1 MFVKF
6 LLNDF
11 YINLICAKILQRN
24 INKHMDYRTLLNE
37 QQYKAVS
44 TDSQYV
50 RVVAGAGSGKT
61 RTLTYRISYLIG
73 EKGFRPSSILAITF
87 TNKAASEMKQRAISL
102 VPQAKTTLSISTFH
116 SFCARFLRQEI
127 DLLGF
132 SNDFQIIDDEDQLQM
147 IKDIA
152 VANGFKKK
160 DPIVKYAL
168 NFISH
173 QKCIGNY
180 PEDVSLNSHCLEEDK
195 TSLKFYSIY
204 EDQKDLMGKLD
215 FDDLLLKTIQ
225 VLSSSKSTRDKWRSK
240 YSNILID
247 EFQDTNDIQFKLVKL
262 LMGENTNLYVV
273 GDPDQTIYTWRGAN
287 QNIIL
292 QFESTFRNAET
303 IILNENYRSTQN
315 ILNAANKLIS
325 FNKKRVPKDLFT
337 SNIKGDKVEFVS
349 SISREAEARN
359 VAHKIEIYSRL
370 DPNFSYKDVAI
381 LYRAAYLTLPI
392 EKEFMQRRLPY
403 VIYGGIKFFQRK
415 EIKDILAYFN
425 LIYNKKDDLSFKRII
440 NVPKRDIGEKTI
452 SVLEAEKQQAGLS
465 FFEYIERIKEFDT
478 ELRTKNILALTN
490 LINAIKDVKNKL
502 NDNLEAYPSVLQKF
516 IEDIG
521 YYEYLKNDEDGE
533 DRIDNVQTLFD
544 DILTYVKNNP
554 DSTFQSYLEN
564 AMLQTSQDEIKDG
577 DFISLMTVHV
587 AKGLEFKYVFVIGLN
602 QGVFPSDRT
611 TIESGE
617 DGLEEERRLCY
628 VAFTRAKQKLHV
640 SCNRSYS
647 YVLGC
652 EGIQSQ
658 FVKESGIST
667 QERPYVNSNQSI
679 FNNFSSTIKPA
690 SKQTSKQEAVTKS
703 QQTNGITDWKV
714 GDLVN
719 HEKFGK
725 GVVIEVVDQTI
736 VKINFDKEGVKS
748 ILSSHRMLTRYQGG
762 HDA

>member
-1 MFVKF
+1 
-6 LLNDF
+6 
-11 YINLICAKILQRN
+11 
-24 INKHMDYRTLLNE
+24 MDYRTLLNE

-617 DGLEEERRLCY
+617 DGL
-628 VAFTRAKQKLHV
+628 
-640 SCNRSYS
+640 
-647 YVLGC
+647 
-652 EGIQSQ
+652 
-658 FVKESGIST
+658 
-667 QERPYVNSNQSI
+667 
-679 FNNFSSTIKPA
+679 
-690 SKQTSKQEAVTKS
+690 
-703 QQTNGITDWKV
+703 
-714 GDLVN
+714 
-719 HEKFGK
+719 
-725 GVVIEVVDQTI
+725 
-736 VKINFDKEGVKS
+736 DK
-748 ILSSHRMLTRYQGG
+748 
-762 HDA
+762 

>member
-1 MFVKF
+1 
-6 LLNDF
+6 
-11 YINLICAKILQRN
+11 
-24 INKHMDYRTLLNE
+24 MDYRTLLNE

-225 VLSSSKSTRDKWRSK
+225 VLSSSKSTRDKWRNK

-262 LMGENTNLYVV
+262 LMGEHTNLYVV

-521 YYEYLKNDEDGE
+521 YYDYLKNDEDGE

-690 SKQTSKQEAVTKS
+690 SKQTTKQEAVTKS

>member
-180 PEDVSLNSHCLEEDK
+180 PEDVSLNSHCLDEDK

-225 VLSSSKSTRDKWRSK
+225 VLSSSKSTRDKWRNK

-262 LMGENTNLYVV
+262 LMGEHTNLYVV

-490 LINAIKDVKNKL
+490 LINAINDVKNKL

-521 YYEYLKNDEDGE
+521 YYDYLKNDEDGE

>member
-1 MFVKF
+1 
-6 LLNDF
+6 
-11 YINLICAKILQRN
+11 
-24 INKHMDYRTLLNE
+24 MDYRTLLNE

-225 VLSSSKSTRDKWRSK
+225 VLSSSKSTRDKWRNK

-262 LMGENTNLYVV
+262 LMGEHTNLYVV

-292 QFESTFRNAET
+292 QFESTFKNAET

-465 FFEYIERIKEFDT
+465 FFEYIEHIKEFDT

-521 YYEYLKNDEDGE
+521 YYDYLKNDEDGE

-690 SKQTSKQEAVTKS
+690 SKQTTKQEAVTKS

-736 VKINFDKEGVKS
+736 VKINFDKEGIKS

>member
-1 MFVKF
+1 
-6 LLNDF
+6 
-11 YINLICAKILQRN
+11 
-24 INKHMDYRTLLNE
+24 MDYRTLLNE

-225 VLSSSKSTRDKWRSK
+225 VLSSSKSTRDKWRNK

-262 LMGENTNLYVV
+262 LMGEHTNLYVV

-292 QFESTFRNAET
+292 QFESTFKNAET

-490 LINAIKDVKNKL
+490 LVNAIKDVKNKL

-521 YYEYLKNDEDGE
+521 YYDYLKNDEDGE

>member
-225 VLSSSKSTRDKWRSK
+225 VLSSSKSTRDKWRNK

-262 LMGENTNLYVV
+262 LMGEHTNLYVV

-490 LINAIKDVKNKL
+490 LVNAIKDVKNKL

-521 YYEYLKNDEDGE
+521 YYDYLKNDEDGE

>member
-1 MFVKF
+1 
-6 LLNDF
+6 
-11 YINLICAKILQRN
+11 
-24 INKHMDYRTLLNE
+24 MDYRTLLNE

-262 LMGENTNLYVV
+262 LMGEHTNLYVV

-287 QNIIL
+287 QQIIL
-292 QFESTFRNAET
+292 QFESTFKNAET

-521 YYEYLKNDEDGE
+521 YYDYLKNDEDGE

>member
-1 MFVKF
+1 
-6 LLNDF
+6 
-11 YINLICAKILQRN
+11 
-24 INKHMDYRTLLNE
+24 MDYRTLLNE

-180 PEDVSLNSHCLEEDK
+180 PEDVSLNSHCLDEDK

-225 VLSSSKSTRDKWRSK
+225 VLSSSKSTRDKWRNK

-247 EFQDTNDIQFKLVKL
+247 EFQDTNEIQFKLVKL
-262 LMGENTNLYVV
+262 LMGEHTNLYVV

-521 YYEYLKNDEDGE
+521 YYDYLKNDEDGE

-690 SKQTSKQEAVTKS
+690 SKQTTKQEAVTKS

>member
-1 MFVKF
+1 
-6 LLNDF
+6 
-11 YINLICAKILQRN
+11 
-24 INKHMDYRTLLNE
+24 MDYRTLLNE

-225 VLSSSKSTRDKWRSK
+225 VLSSSKSTRDKWRNK

-262 LMGENTNLYVV
+262 LMGEHTNLYVV